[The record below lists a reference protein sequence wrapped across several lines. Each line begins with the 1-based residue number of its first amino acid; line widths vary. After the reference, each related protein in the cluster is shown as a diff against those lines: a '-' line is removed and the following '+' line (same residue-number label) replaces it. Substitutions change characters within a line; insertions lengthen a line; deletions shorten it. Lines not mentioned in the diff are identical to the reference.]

1 MIFFI
6 YSCSIS
12 QAEFYTWYNCIIKK
26 SELLFTVTVI
36 ACFANL
42 YYYGNLLSLLPGS
55 GNLRFWGY
63 ILFSPKLEN
72 IWLPKLCFSKKTHIL
87 YILTRADQL
96 IVMKWTFVH
105 LYIYMYHMDLNYVV
119 LQLSQFIT
127 CKTCVKTSSGW
138 FRKIPTQTQKFFFA
152 LKNNN
157 WLFLTKI

>member
-1 MIFFI
+1 M
-6 YSCSIS
+6 
-12 QAEFYTWYNCIIKK
+12 
-26 SELLFTVTVI
+26 TVI

-105 LYIYMYHMDLNYVV
+105 LYIYQMDLNYVV

-138 FRKIPTQTQKFFFA
+138 FRKIPTLTQKVFEFCIEKWQLNVFN
-152 LKNNN
+152 KN
-157 WLFLTKI
+157 LIQKKKFVSKFLHCFNVASLWH